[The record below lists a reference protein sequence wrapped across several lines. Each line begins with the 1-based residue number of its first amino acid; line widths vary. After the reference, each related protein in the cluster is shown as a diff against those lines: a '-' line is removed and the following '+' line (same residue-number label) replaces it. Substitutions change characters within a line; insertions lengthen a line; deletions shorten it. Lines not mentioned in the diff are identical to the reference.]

1 MNTAANTRKTSVHCV
16 MVMGVLNLL
25 LWWKFMTPEEIDTLK
40 GPSLVL
46 IIVLKSIYSLFQIF
60 AFSLVEIDEA
70 KEMPSLI
77 MAEG

>member
-1 MNTAANTRKTSVHCV
+1 MNTAANTRKASVHCV
-16 MVMGVLNLL
+16 MVIGVLNLL

-46 IIVLKSIYSLFQIF
+46 IIVLKSIYSFQIF